1 MSSRSV
7 VKSQRRPQAVILGTT
22 RSAEAS
28 WKYLL
33 GCRLVSSSACRKSGE
48 DMNIRWLNAVTI
60 PRDAKHSIAGG
71 FGNEGVCSTFAR
83 IGWNDIFHPPV
94 ATEITSDAYMGV
106 IKPVSRWNDEKNE
119 VPCKGV
125 PSVVYII
132 ASQPGSNSTI
142 KFEYWEIQQ
151 CKEKTYTGPV
161 RSLSIQVGCSP

>member
-33 GCRLVSSSACRKSGE
+33 GYRPVSASACRKSGE
-48 DMNIRWLNAVTI
+48 DTNIRWLNAVTV
-60 PRDAKHSIAGG
+60 PRDAEHSVASG
-71 FGNEGVCSTFAR
+71 FGNEGVCSTFAH
-83 IGWNDIFHPPV
+83 IGRNDIFDSPV
-94 ATEITSDAYMGV
+94 ATETASNTYIGV
-106 IKPVSRWNDEKNE
+106 VKPVSRWKDGKDDI
-119 VPCKGV
+119 PCKGV

-142 KFEYWEIQQ
+142 K
-151 CKEKTYTGPV
+151 V
-161 RSLSIQVGCSP
+161 

>member
-33 GCRLVSSSACRKSGE
+33 GYRLVSASACRTSGK

-60 PRDAKHSIAGG
+60 PRDAEHSVASG
-71 FGNEGVCSTFAR
+71 FGNEGECSMFAS
-83 IGWNDIFHPPV
+83 IGRNDVFDSPV
-94 ATEITSDAYMGV
+94 ATESSSNTYISMV
-106 IKPVSRWNDEKNE
+106 RSVSRWENGKNKI
-119 VPCKGV
+119 PCKGV

-142 KFEYWEIQQ
+142 K
-151 CKEKTYTGPV
+151 V
-161 RSLSIQVGCSP
+161 

>member
-7 VKSQRRPQAVILGTT
+7 AKSQRSPQAVILGTT

-33 GCRLVSSSACRKSGE
+33 GYRPVSSSACRKSGE

-60 PRDAKHSIAGG
+60 PRDAEHSIASG
-71 FGNEGVCSTFAR
+71 FGNKGVCSMFADMER
-83 IGWNDIFHPPV
+83 NDVFDSPV
-94 ATEITSDAYMGV
+94 ATKTASNTYIGV
-106 IKPVSRWNDEKNE
+106 VKPVSRRMNRKDDI
-119 VPCKGV
+119 PCKGV

-142 KFEYWEIQQ
+142 K
-151 CKEKTYTGPV
+151 V
-161 RSLSIQVGCSP
+161 